1 MLVKYTIQNWDRKY
15 DGILFLIQRLE
26 SMLFHYSDDIDRAPI
41 HNTATLIKEYVKL
54 ANDKNIQSFHLEI
67 VASELSQSI
76 QTDEIIKKKYGN
88 NFIERIINS
97 LKSNTK
103 ETIFYLHSNITL
115 EKYYNWCIEALLDE
129 VKNPK
134 NKKEIN
140 SYLRKW
146 IASTIDFGY
155 SSSYIYRNLQNRFTN
170 VVENPQSEITE
181 FLNQFNLK
189 AKRFKVYFLF
199 MGSFLKYKELLEQ
212 RLEIIYID
220 DGYFEKLRKKDNKAF
235 IGCVNVD
242 AIDSYRAVEFAYA
255 RLEIFISFYRVISNR
270 NKEIIGKT
278 AYVRNCETEEELYIP
293 VLSEGFKNIEIE
305 PKTDLRTTIDA
316 AILGC
321 QTKTA
326 ETYTSIRKIIMLH
339 NMALRQVDLEDG
351 FLNLWSALEIVGKDS
366 KGDSKVEKVI
376 NSILPILQNDFF
388 RKYFEAIISD
398 LKNALSRDDY
408 KKILLLIPEEGDE
421 AYKIACFTLLGK
433 YERERE
439 ELFEK
444 ITLYPNL
451 RQRIYKGYCL
461 RENRDRLFQISEK
474 YSQRLKW
481 HIYRLYR
488 VRNGIVH
495 AGERDR
501 KIQVLGEHLH
511 IYCDAVITDIIVKL
525 ATKDN
530 LDTIQDVLVDS
541 QLLVQDKRN
550 YFKESGEVKVE
561 DIKLMMKNSFVNM

>member
-1 MLVKYTIQNWDRKY
+1 M
-15 DGILFLIQRLE
+15 
-26 SMLFHYSDDIDRAPI
+26 
-41 HNTATLIKEYVKL
+41 
-54 ANDKNIQSFHLEI
+54 
-67 VASELSQSI
+67 
-76 QTDEIIKKKYGN
+76 
-88 NFIERIINS
+88 
-97 LKSNTK
+97 
-103 ETIFYLHSNITL
+103 
-115 EKYYNWCIEALLDE
+115 
-129 VKNPK
+129 
-134 NKKEIN
+134 
-140 SYLRKW
+140 
-146 IASTIDFGY
+146 
-155 SSSYIYRNLQNRFTN
+155 
-170 VVENPQSEITE
+170 
-181 FLNQFNLK
+181 
-189 AKRFKVYFLF
+189 
-199 MGSFLKYKELLEQ
+199 
-212 RLEIIYID
+212 
-220 DGYFEKLRKKDNKAF
+220 
-235 IGCVNVD
+235 
-242 AIDSYRAVEFAYA
+242 
-255 RLEIFISFYRVISNR
+255 
-270 NKEIIGKT
+270 
-278 AYVRNCETEEELYIP
+278 
-293 VLSEGFKNIEIE
+293 
-305 PKTDLRTTIDA
+305 
-316 AILGC
+316 
-321 QTKTA
+321 
-326 ETYTSIRKIIMLH
+326 
-339 NMALRQVDLEDG
+339 
-351 FLNLWSALEIVGKDS
+351 
-366 KGDSKVEKVI
+366 
-376 NSILPILQNDFF
+376 PILQNDFF

-408 KKILLLIPEEGDE
+408 KKILLLISEEGDE

-451 RQRIYKGYCL
+451 RQRIYKVYCL

>member
-1 MLVKYTIQNWDRKY
+1 M
-15 DGILFLIQRLE
+15 
-26 SMLFHYSDDIDRAPI
+26 
-41 HNTATLIKEYVKL
+41 
-54 ANDKNIQSFHLEI
+54 
-67 VASELSQSI
+67 
-76 QTDEIIKKKYGN
+76 
-88 NFIERIINS
+88 
-97 LKSNTK
+97 
-103 ETIFYLHSNITL
+103 
-115 EKYYNWCIEALLDE
+115 
-129 VKNPK
+129 
-134 NKKEIN
+134 
-140 SYLRKW
+140 
-146 IASTIDFGY
+146 
-155 SSSYIYRNLQNRFTN
+155 
-170 VVENPQSEITE
+170 
-181 FLNQFNLK
+181 
-189 AKRFKVYFLF
+189 
-199 MGSFLKYKELLEQ
+199 
-212 RLEIIYID
+212 
-220 DGYFEKLRKKDNKAF
+220 
-235 IGCVNVD
+235 
-242 AIDSYRAVEFAYA
+242 
-255 RLEIFISFYRVISNR
+255 
-270 NKEIIGKT
+270 
-278 AYVRNCETEEELYIP
+278 
-293 VLSEGFKNIEIE
+293 SEGFKNIEIE

-388 RKYFEAIISD
+388 GKYFEAIISD

-408 KKILLLIPEEGDE
+408 KKILLLISEEGDE

-451 RQRIYKGYCL
+451 RQRIYKVYCL

>member
-1 MLVKYTIQNWDRKY
+1 
-15 DGILFLIQRLE
+15 
-26 SMLFHYSDDIDRAPI
+26 
-41 HNTATLIKEYVKL
+41 
-54 ANDKNIQSFHLEI
+54 
-67 VASELSQSI
+67 
-76 QTDEIIKKKYGN
+76 
-88 NFIERIINS
+88 
-97 LKSNTK
+97 
-103 ETIFYLHSNITL
+103 
-115 EKYYNWCIEALLDE
+115 
-129 VKNPK
+129 
-134 NKKEIN
+134 
-140 SYLRKW
+140 
-146 IASTIDFGY
+146 
-155 SSSYIYRNLQNRFTN
+155 
-170 VVENPQSEITE
+170 
-181 FLNQFNLK
+181 
-189 AKRFKVYFLF
+189 
-199 MGSFLKYKELLEQ
+199 
-212 RLEIIYID
+212 
-220 DGYFEKLRKKDNKAF
+220 
-235 IGCVNVD
+235 
-242 AIDSYRAVEFAYA
+242 
-255 RLEIFISFYRVISNR
+255 
-270 NKEIIGKT
+270 
-278 AYVRNCETEEELYIP
+278 
-293 VLSEGFKNIEIE
+293 
-305 PKTDLRTTIDA
+305 
-316 AILGC
+316 
-321 QTKTA
+321 
-326 ETYTSIRKIIMLH
+326 MLH

-388 RKYFEAIISD
+388 GKYFEAIISD

-408 KKILLLIPEEGDE
+408 KKILLLISEEGDE

-451 RQRIYKGYCL
+451 RQRIYKVYCL

>member
-1 MLVKYTIQNWDRKY
+1 M
-15 DGILFLIQRLE
+15 G
-26 SMLFHYSDDIDRAPI
+26 SHPI
-41 HNTATLIKEYVKL
+41 Y
-54 ANDKNIQSFHLEI
+54 
-67 VASELSQSI
+67 
-76 QTDEIIKKKYGN
+76 
-88 NFIERIINS
+88 
-97 LKSNTK
+97 
-103 ETIFYLHSNITL
+103 
-115 EKYYNWCIEALLDE
+115 
-129 VKNPK
+129 
-134 NKKEIN
+134 
-140 SYLRKW
+140 
-146 IASTIDFGY
+146 GY

-212 RLEIIYID
+212 RLEIMYID

-293 VLSEGFKNIEIE
+293 VLSEGFKNIKIE

-408 KKILLLIPEEGDE
+408 KKILLLISEEGDE

-451 RQRIYKGYCL
+451 RQRIYKVYCL
-461 RENRDRLFQISEK
+461 RENRDRLFQISET

-541 QLLVQDKRN
+541 QLLVQDKSN

>member
-1 MLVKYTIQNWDRKY
+1 M
-15 DGILFLIQRLE
+15 
-26 SMLFHYSDDIDRAPI
+26 S
-41 HNTATLIKEYVKL
+41 
-54 ANDKNIQSFHLEI
+54 
-67 VASELSQSI
+67 
-76 QTDEIIKKKYGN
+76 
-88 NFIERIINS
+88 
-97 LKSNTK
+97 
-103 ETIFYLHSNITL
+103 
-115 EKYYNWCIEALLDE
+115 
-129 VKNPK
+129 
-134 NKKEIN
+134 
-140 SYLRKW
+140 
-146 IASTIDFGY
+146 
-155 SSSYIYRNLQNRFTN
+155 
-170 VVENPQSEITE
+170 
-181 FLNQFNLK
+181 
-189 AKRFKVYFLF
+189 
-199 MGSFLKYKELLEQ
+199 SFLKYKELLEQ
-212 RLEIIYID
+212 RLDIIYID

-255 RLEIFISFYRVISNR
+255 RLKIFISFYRVISNR

-408 KKILLLIPEEGDE
+408 KKILLLISEEGDE

-451 RQRIYKGYCL
+451 RQRIYKVYCL